1 MWLCSTRA
9 RGARWTTTT
18 QVVEEFSGLP
28 LLVSRS
34 KSQVGLL
41 TTLSVESRLPG
52 RTIGRTSGWRTL
64 RRRRSRRFG
73 RMGEVATNKKRE
85 VRVGVLMGSDTDLPV
100 MSEAGKVLDKFGI
113 GYEMEVM
120 SAHRT
125 PVRAHEYATTA
136 QSRGLKVL
144 IAAAGAAA
152 HLAGVIAA
160 NTTLPVI
167 GVPMGTS
174 SLNGLDALLST
185 VQMPGGIP
193 VATMAIDKAG
203 AVNAAIFAAEILGL
217 SDPDIARKLVKHKE
231 ELAQSVT
238 EKNARL
244 QQQLAQRK

>member
-1 MWLCSTRA
+1 MRLRCWRALPQKQTRSSQETRVTSSKNGKQA
-9 RGARWTTTT
+9 
-18 QVVEEFSGLP
+18 
-28 LLVSRS
+28 LV
-34 KSQVGLL
+34 G
-41 TTLSVESRLPG
+41 
-52 RTIGRTSGWRTL
+52 I
-64 RRRRSRRFG
+64 
-73 RMGEVATNKKRE
+73 
-85 VRVGVLMGSDTDLPV
+85 LMGSDTDLPV

-113 GYEMEVM
+113 AYEMEVV

-203 AVNAAIFAAEILGL
+203 AVNAAIFAR
-217 SDPDIARKLVKHKE
+217 SE
-231 ELAQSVT
+231 E
-238 EKNARL
+238 
-244 QQQLAQRK
+244 

>member
-1 MWLCSTRA
+1 MA
-9 RGARWTTTT
+9 
-18 QVVEEFSGLP
+18 
-28 LLVSRS
+28 
-34 KSQVGLL
+34 
-41 TTLSVESRLPG
+41 
-52 RTIGRTSGWRTL
+52 
-64 RRRRSRRFG
+64 
-73 RMGEVATNKKRE
+73 EVTANKKRE
-85 VRVGVLMGSDTDLPV
+85 VRLGVLMGSDTDLPV

-113 GYEMEVM
+113 GFEMEVM

-125 PVRAHEYATTA
+125 PARAHEYATTA

-217 SDPDIARKLVKHKE
+217 SDPEIARKLVEHKE
-231 ELAQSVT
+231 ELARSVT

-244 QQQLAQRK
+244 QQQLAERK